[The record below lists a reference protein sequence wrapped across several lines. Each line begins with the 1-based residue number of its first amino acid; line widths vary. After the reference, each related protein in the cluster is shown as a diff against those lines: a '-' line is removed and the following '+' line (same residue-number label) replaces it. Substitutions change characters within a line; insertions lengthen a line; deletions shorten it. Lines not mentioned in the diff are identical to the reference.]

1 MGATWGSQAE
11 CDKMKTT
18 DGKDA
23 IGTMLAANTGG
34 AVKKTDI
41 TVTVACGS
49 RRRLSDGRRL
59 ATTVK
64 ATIDYVMMAANKAL
78 GDAAKASLTTVTNDS
93 WKTKLQA
100 ALVAKGI
107 TGVTVTGVAA
117 TAPTST
123 SVHEVSSATGALMGP
138 LMFFT
143 TFLNLLN

>member
-1 MGATWGSQAE
+1 MGEA
-11 CDKMKTT
+11 
-18 DGKDA
+18 
-23 IGTMLAANTGG
+23 
-34 AVKKTDI
+34 
-41 TVTVACGS
+41 TVTCVS
-49 RRRLSDGRRL
+49 RRRLSDGRRM
-59 ATTVK
+59 ATVT
-64 ATIDYVMMAANKAL
+64 ATIAYTMETANKAL
-78 GDAAKASLTTVTNDS
+78 GDAAKASLTAVTNDS